1 MTARFRHIQDLA
13 SAALWRQIPVEP
25 DAGWLATVVDEP
37 RFGWDWSALE
47 KGFFA
52 PLRAW
57 AAHHDMRL
65 RPVLA
70 GLLIEA
76 LGQDPARY
84 ADILAA
90 LELQYQSA
98 IMLDDLRNGPDL
110 TSSTTAAISVPLP
123 VWVTIAYNTRQL
135 APVLVMRWASGLPD
149 AARVR
154 LAHRFAR
161 FLLQQGLGST
171 LDLWGAQSGLAHASL
186 DDLIAHLSVYV
197 GTLSFGLACD
207 VAAIAAG
214 LTDRDGAELARAGV
228 ELGVALRLAE
238 LASGHPRQFS
248 VDGKPVTE
256 QLIRWRHGIAANQLA
271 AGHDRLL
278 ESALAGARRISPAVA
293 AVFSEFSDALQV
305 DQREQL
311 S

>member
-1 MTARFRHIQDLA
+1 MTARFRHIQDIA

-110 TSSTTAAISVPLP
+110 TSSTAAAISVPLP

-161 FLLQQGLGST
+161 FLLQQ
-171 LDLWGAQSGLAHASL
+171 
-186 DDLIAHLSVYV
+186 
-197 GTLSFGLACD
+197 
-207 VAAIAAG
+207 
-214 LTDRDGAELARAGV
+214 
-228 ELGVALRLAE
+228 
-238 LASGHPRQFS
+238 
-248 VDGKPVTE
+248 
-256 QLIRWRHGIAANQLA
+256 
-271 AGHDRLL
+271 
-278 ESALAGARRISPAVA
+278 
-293 AVFSEFSDALQV
+293 
-305 DQREQL
+305 
-311 S
+311 